1 MITETEI
8 EALGRYL
15 ADLWVA
21 DDTHALDLIDIP
33 VSDDLDAVYLRARDI
48 LFDRRVGEG
57 IDEGTSKSLTRL
69 ARATGCPL
77 TEPIIPW
84 LQERGLIEN
93 VEGGWRFK
101 TAEPHGFAARWN

>member
-8 EALGRYL
+8 GPLARKL

-21 DDTHALDLIDIP
+21 DDTHALGLSDLND
-33 VSDDLDAVYLRARDI
+33 SREDDDLADAVYSLAQY
-48 LFDRRVGEG
+48 LFCGSGV
-57 IDEGTSKSLTRL
+57 DEGTSKSLTRL

-84 LQERGLIEN
+84 LQEHGLIEK
-93 VEGGWRFK
+93 VDGHWRFK
-101 TAEPHGFAARWN
+101 VAEPESTE